1 MRAAILQSSPGTL
14 RVVDVEI
21 AVPERDEVLIRTMA
35 VGLCHSDLHIIDR
48 GNSSNLPVVLGHE
61 AAGIVEAVGPGV
73 AYVKPGD
80 HVVTCPSVF
89 CGLCEWCVHGRPYLC
104 ESPAV
109 RGGRPQGEEPR
120 LRFDGGSVHQFS
132 GIGAFAERALV
143 HQNHVVKIRDDMP
156 LDRAS
161 LLGCAVTVGLGAV
174 FNTARVKLGDVV
186 AVFGCGGVGLSVV
199 QGAFLAGARQIV
211 AVDLLESK
219 LAMARQLGASDLVNS
234 GTDTVV
240 EQIIEMT
247 KGGVDHA
254 FEAIGL
260 TRTAEQAFAS
270 LRPNGTATVIG
281 MIPPGRV
288 VRLLGASLLA
298 SRRIQGSSMGSNR
311 FRVDVPR
318 YVDLYLQGRLKLDE
332 LVSSHITLDQLNE
345 AFESVRA
352 GEVVRYVLL
361 FDQ

>member
-1 MRAAILQSSPGTL
+1 
-14 RVVDVEI
+14 
-21 AVPERDEVLIRTMA
+21 
-35 VGLCHSDLHIIDR
+35 
-48 GNSSNLPVVLGHE
+48 
-61 AAGIVEAVGPGV
+61 
-73 AYVKPGD
+73 
-80 HVVTCPSVF
+80 
-89 CGLCEWCVHGRPYLC
+89 
-104 ESPAV
+104 
-109 RGGRPQGEEPR
+109 
-120 LRFDGGSVHQFS
+120 
-132 GIGAFAERALV
+132 
-143 HQNHVVKIRDDMP
+143 
-156 LDRAS
+156 
-161 LLGCAVTVGLGAV
+161 
-174 FNTARVKLGDVV
+174 
-186 AVFGCGGVGLSVV
+186 V